1 MPRWLVMFSGLEEAT
16 VTLSHHLLFGGLT
29 AFAFVFAGAQ
39 TAPAKRAK
47 TAMVFFLGRV
57 LVLRAHA
64 VVGLGSGG

>member
-47 TAMVFFLGRV
+47 TAMVFFGGASSCSTCSCCC
-57 LVLRAHA
+57 RA
-64 VVGLGSGG
+64 G